1 MLTGALFLGERVKV
15 CHTVYGGGQ
24 KEEAMN
30 IVVLGAGRVG
40 GAIVDDLSL
49 EEGFN
54 VTAVDASERSLDR
67 LNGNGRIEKVQS
79 NLGSAGEVERV
90 VKNADLVVGAVPGY
104 MGFATLKAVIEAG
117 KSVVDISF
125 FEEDPFTLDELAKG
139 KNVTAI
145 VDCGIAPG
153 AVNIIAGYLTTVMDR
168 VDAFDYVVGGLPVVR
183 NWPYE
188 YKAVF
193 SPTDV
198 IEEYI
203 RPARFVVG
211 GEERSAPAL
220 SDPELMDFQD
230 VGTLEAFN
238 TDGLRTLLR
247 TMKIPNMK
255 EKTLRYPGHIEKM
268 KLLRETGFFSKEP
281 VEVNGVVLRP
291 IDLTAKLLFPMWRLY
306 DGDEDLTVMRIS
318 ATGATNS
325 GPVRY
330 TYELLDG
337 YDAESGT
344 TSMAR
349 TTGYTCTGVVRL
361 VAQGLF
367 SRKGISPP
375 EFIGSEPGCYLF
387 VMQEL
392 AKRGVV
398 FKETVV

>member
-1 MLTGALFLGERVKV
+1 MAPIRDIIISLVSCG
-15 CHTVYGGGQ
+15 
-24 KEEAMN
+24 KEKEAAMN

-40 GAIVDDLSL
+40 GAIINDLAL
-49 EEGFN
+49 DEGFV
-54 VTAVDASERSLDR
+54 VTAVDASRRSLDSFE
-67 LNGNGRIEKVQS
+67 GNGKVEKVQS
-79 NLGSAGEVERV
+79 NLGSAEEVERV

-117 KSVVDISF
+117 KPVVDISF
-125 FEEDPFTLDELAKG
+125 FEEDPFILDEPAKE

-153 AVNIIAGYLTTVMDR
+153 AVNIIAGYLETVLDR
-168 VDAFDYVVGGLPVVR
+168 IDSFDYVVGGLPVVR

-203 RPARFVVG
+203 RPARFMLD
-211 GEERSAPAL
+211 GEEKSAPAL
-220 SDPELMDFQD
+220 SEPELMDFQQ

-247 TMKIPNMK
+247 TMKIPDMK
-255 EKTLRYPGHIEKM
+255 EKTLRYPGHIDKIR
-268 KLLRETGFFSKEP
+268 LLRETGFFGKEP
-281 VEVNGVVLRP
+281 VEVNGVVIRP
-291 IDLTAKLLFPMWRLY
+291 IDLTAKLLFPMWRLC

-318 ATGATNS
+318 ATGVTKG

-349 TTGYTCTGVVRL
+349 TTGYTCTSVVRL
-361 VAQGLF
+361 VAQGLY
-367 SRKGISPP
+367 SR
-375 EFIGSEPGCYLF
+375 
-387 VMQEL
+387 
-392 AKRGVV
+392 
-398 FKETVV
+398 

>member
-1 MLTGALFLGERVKV
+1 
-15 CHTVYGGGQ
+15 
-24 KEEAMN
+24 MN

-40 GAIVDDLSL
+40 GAIINDLAL
-49 EEGFN
+49 DEEFA
-54 VTAVDASERSLDR
+54 VTAVDASPRSLDSFE
-67 LNGNGRIEKVQS
+67 GNDRVERVQS
-79 NLGSAGEVERV
+79 NLGSEDEVERV

-117 KSVVDISF
+117 KPVVDISF
-125 FEEDPFTLDELAKG
+125 FEEDPFALDELAKE

-153 AVNIIAGYLTTVMDR
+153 AVNIIAGYLQTVLDR
-168 VDAFDYVVGGLPVVR
+168 IDSFDYVVGGLPLVR

-203 RPARFVVG
+203 RPARFIMG
-211 GEERSAPAL
+211 GAEQTAPAL
-220 SDPELMDFQD
+220 SDPELMDFPE

-247 TMKIPNMK
+247 TMSVPNMK
-255 EKTLRYPGHIEKM
+255 EKTLRYPGHIDKM
-268 KLLRETGFFSKEP
+268 RLLRETGFFGKEP
-281 VEVNGVVLRP
+281 IEIKGVVIRP
-291 IDLTAKLLFPMWRLY
+291 IDLTANLLFPMWRLC

-318 ATGATNS
+318 AIGTTKG

-330 TYELLDG
+330 TFELLDR
-337 YDAESGT
+337 YDSDTGT

-349 TTGYTCTGVVRL
+349 TTGYTCTSAVRL
-361 VAQGLF
+361 VAQGLY

-375 EFIGSEPGCYLF
+375 EYIGSESGCYLF

-398 FKETVV
+398 FRETVV